1 MNKFNTILFL
11 AIFSLIITV
20 ACSGPPDVMDTAIDK
35 QKELDAAYEKATS
48 EIANDAKA
56 KAEAEAKTK
65 ADADVKTKDKGRLV
79 KIQMLDAG
87 ETYLYEPA
95 NLTFKVGEKITFKI
109 TSETEFHTFTIDE
122 LDIYETADAGE
133 SYEFTITFET
143 AGTYRLYC
151 VPHETLGMIGEV
163 TVQ

>member
-1 MNKFNTILFL
+1 MNILHHDL
-11 AIFSLIITV
+11 KTE
-20 ACSGPPDVMDTAIDK
+20 
-35 QKELDAAYEKATS
+35 KELSAQE
-48 EIANDAKA
+48 
-56 KAEAEAKTK
+56 
-65 ADADVKTKDKGRLV
+65 TKDKGRLV

>member
-1 MNKFNTILFL
+1 MKRILFFT
-11 AIFSLIITV
+11 IFAFIISV
-20 ACSGPPDVMDTAIDK
+20 ACSSSPDVMDTAIDK

-56 KAEAEAKTK
+56 K

-95 NLTFKVGEKITFKI
+95 NLTFKVGEEITFKI

>member
-1 MNKFNTILFL
+1 MRNIFFGLIVLIMIIGCSASDNQPNKTEE
-11 AIFSLIITV
+11 IT
-20 ACSGPPDVMDTAIDK
+20 SPPPPAKVPGDLKTE
-35 QKELDAAYEKATS
+35 KELSAQE
-48 EIANDAKA
+48 
-56 KAEAEAKTK
+56 
-65 ADADVKTKDKGRLV
+65 TKDKGRLV

-95 NLTFKVGEKITFKI
+95 NLTFTVGEKITFKI

>member
-1 MNKFNTILFL
+1 MKRILFL
-11 AIFSLIITV
+11 AIFTLIISA
-20 ACSGPPDVMDTAIDK
+20 ACSSSPDVMDTAIDK

-56 KAEAEAKTK
+56 K

>member
-1 MNKFNTILFL
+1 MRNIFFGLIAITLIVIIGCSSSDNQLNTTEE
-11 AIFSLIITV
+11 IT
-20 ACSGPPDVMDTAIDK
+20 SPPPPAKVIGDLKTE
-35 QKELDAAYEKATS
+35 KELSAQES
-48 EIANDAKA
+48 
-56 KAEAEAKTK
+56 
-65 ADADVKTKDKGRLV
+65 KDKGRLV
-79 KIQMLDAG
+79 EVQMLDAG
-87 ETYLYEPA
+87 ENYVYEPA
-95 NLTFKVGEKITFKI
+95 DLTFKVGEKITFKI

-122 LDIYETADAGE
+122 LDLYETADAGE

>member
-1 MNKFNTILFL
+1 MRNIFFVLITLLMIIGCSSSDNQSNKTEE
-11 AIFSLIITV
+11 IT
-20 ACSGPPDVMDTAIDK
+20 SPPPPAKVTGDLKTE
-35 QKELDAAYEKATS
+35 KELSAQES
-48 EIANDAKA
+48 
-56 KAEAEAKTK
+56 
-65 ADADVKTKDKGRLV
+65 KDKGRLV
-79 KIQMLDAG
+79 EVQMLDVG
-87 ETYLYEPA
+87 ENYIYEPSD
-95 NLTFKVGEKITFKI
+95 LTFKVGEKITFKI

-122 LDIYETADAGE
+122 LDLYETADAGE

>member
-1 MNKFNTILFL
+1 MRNIFFGLITMIFIVIVGCSSSSNQLNTTEEI
-11 AIFSLIITV
+11 AS
-20 ACSGPPDVMDTAIDK
+20 PPPPTKVTGDLKTE
-35 QKELDAAYEKATS
+35 KELSAQES
-48 EIANDAKA
+48 
-56 KAEAEAKTK
+56 
-65 ADADVKTKDKGRLV
+65 KDRGRLV
-79 KIQMLDAG
+79 EVQMLDVG
-87 ETYLYEPA
+87 ENYVYEPA
-95 NLTFKVGEKITFKI
+95 DLTFKVGEKITFKI

-122 LDIYETADAGE
+122 LDLYETADAGE